1 MAPEVLNPDGSGYGK
16 ECDWWSVGVIMFE
29 MYSSSFDR
37 TTILI

>member
-29 MYSSSFDR
+29 MYF
-37 TTILI
+37 ILLIEQQF